1 MVFCHFS
8 DCINADKCGKFMTD
22 EQEKVRRYADVPT
35 WFYNDKPECYV
46 KEVKNEG
53 NYNVDF

>member
-1 MVFCHFS
+1 MVFCRFS

-35 WFYNDKPECYV
+35 WFYKDKPECYV
-46 KEVKNEG
+46 KDPNKQ
-53 NYNVDF
+53 Y